1 VATVEHTPA
10 HTSPAVAVVQVPQ
23 VRMVHRTVE
32 TVQFQ
37 VSQVRLLHTL
47 AAVVVRL
54 ILARPER
61 AVQVVVVLVMGQQ
74 AYQGQRI
81 LAVVVVLVDRVLLHR
96 VALES

>member
-1 VATVEHTPA
+1 MEHTPA
-10 HTSPAVAVVQVPQ
+10 TTSTVVAGVQVPQ

-47 AAVVVRL
+47 AVVVVRP

-81 LAVVVVLVDRVLLHR
+81 LAVVVALAPRVLLHR